1 MDACIK
7 TLWKIS
13 KFANWKNKWVAHLI
27 YFNQLHQENAI
38 LLKGNLCRSREQLC
52 FACRVLFLK
61 TTMCAAWKKSLV
73 MSIILISNSFS
84 AFLKQCKNY
93 RKQNLFLS
101 RFCAAVFCNSW
112 TLLIEL
118 CFQRY
123 WFVKVKITAVVL
135 LALFKIDIFAW
146 YLEEGNSPEAPG
158 SG

>member
-38 LLKGNLCRSREQLC
+38 LLKGNLCRRREQLC

-61 TTMCAAWKKSLV
+61 KTMCAAWKKAWGRQSSWFQIPLAQFLN
-73 MSIILISNSFS
+73 SAKIIES
-84 AFLKQCKNY
+84 K
-93 RKQNLFLS
+93 NLFLS
-101 RFCAAVFCNSW
+101 RFCAAVFCSSSAV
-112 TLLIEL
+112 LIEL

-135 LALFKIDIFAW
+135 LAWFKIDIFAW
-146 YLEEGNSPEAPG
+146 YLEESNSPEAPW